1 VSLSARAQEEI
12 FGGSWQL
19 GVPAESFLEPVFPAD
34 ASEARRDAARRI
46 IANVLPPANSPS
58 SSSSSSSSSV
68 RGGALV
74 SFALRG
80 VGVKKGGYRAPLAD
94 PKATG
99 NEQYR
104 DSVDSAF
111 RLIVHNLLAEAV
123 DSQTPTPPHPPSQTL
138 ANEVKECLE
147 YVRDRVSVPR
157 DMSSHAARL
166 FRAHLNY
173 LIQTQ

>member
-1 VSLSARAQEEI
+1 MSAEK
-12 FGGSWQL
+12 L
-19 GVPAESFLEPVFPAD
+19 LEPVFPAD
-34 ASEARRDAARRI
+34 AFEARRDAARRI
-46 IANVLPPANSPS
+46 IANVLPPKNSPS
-58 SSSSSSSSSV
+58 SSSSSPSL

-74 SFALRG
+74 TFALRG
-80 VGVKKGGYRAPLAD
+80 VGVQKGGYRAPLAD
-94 PKATG
+94 PKATS

-111 RLIVHNLLAEAV
+111 RLIVQNLLAEAAG
-123 DSQTPTPPHPPSQTL
+123 SQTSTPPHPPSQAL
-138 ANEVKECLE
+138 PNEVKECLE

-173 LIQTQ
+173 LIKTQ